1 MKPGY
6 DRPRAGRGF
15 TLIEMMVATI
25 LLVIGVV
32 ATLSAVSS
40 ATHATAVAEE
50 THTAALLA
58 QQQMTQIELQPDT
71 LTGGDQQGDFG
82 DSYPG
87 FRWQQSIEPTE
98 YQDLF
103 KVTVTVLW
111 GTPNSPHSRAFTTY
125 MRNPQLDQSQTQQ
138 NQGAG
143 GAPGAGGG
151 GGNGQ

>member
-1 MKPGY
+1 MKFSDYP
-6 DRPRAGRGF
+6 PRAERGF

-25 LLVIGVV
+25 LLAIGVV
-32 ATLSAVSS
+32 GALSAFSS

-58 QQQMTQIELQPDT
+58 QQQMTQIELQPDS

-103 KVTVTVLW
+103 KVTVTIQW
-111 GTPNSPHSRAFTTY
+111 GTPNSPHARAFTTY
-125 MRNPQLDQSQTQQ
+125 MRNPALDQTQTQQ
-138 NQGAG
+138 TPGA
-143 GAPGAGGG
+143 AGGG
-151 GGNGQ
+151 TGNGQ